1 MCVLAFGYRTILII
15 SLNLFFHLSEDLE
28 YWMIDA
34 VYMEFCCSQKFFMK
48 RDILQE
54 EMEETAAKLEKDDEE
69 DFGTGKFAKYQKM
82 MWDVIEK
89 PDTSRAAQII
99 SVLSTIF
106 VSVSIVGMTISTLP
120 ALQYQDAQVTPP
132 TPTWPNSAY

>member
-1 MCVLAFGYRTILII
+1 
-15 SLNLFFHLSEDLE
+15 
-28 YWMIDA
+28 MIDA

-89 PDTSRAAQII
+89 PDTR
-99 SVLSTIF
+99 SVLVLVVKVLAVVLVI
-106 VSVSIVGMTISTLP
+106 VLVLLLVLVLEKLSVE
-120 ALQYQDAQVTPP
+120 
-132 TPTWPNSAY
+132 